1 MNIGD
6 DFMSDEK
13 IKCLE
18 MLENTSNN
26 FLNDKLTNQD
36 TNIINLLKEIIV
48 VEKETISKDRLY
60 NQLKENYFE
69 SDELTTSF
77 INRLYE
83 YEESAISEYID
94 IYLEQAYE
102 DEISDDDI
110 NQKINDINNTLKN
123 IDPKFLIILDKKL
136 RNYN

>member
-1 MNIGD
+1 
-6 DFMSDEK
+6 MSDEK
-13 IKCLE
+13 MKCLE